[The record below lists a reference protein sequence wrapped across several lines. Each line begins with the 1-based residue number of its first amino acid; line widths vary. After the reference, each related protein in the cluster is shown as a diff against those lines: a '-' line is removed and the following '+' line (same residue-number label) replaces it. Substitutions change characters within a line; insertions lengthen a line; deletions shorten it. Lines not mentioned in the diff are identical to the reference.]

1 MALGAARPIFC
12 QLRAEKPA
20 VPEFQKL
27 KATETPLDGNG
38 KIVLQ
43 PRVCTLRSFGGE
55 RGGVIRAN
63 RENEVSRFF
72 DTLSDYVESSKKSHD
87 FEIISGRLAMIVFA
101 ATVGM
106 EIVTG
111 NSIFRKMDLQGIE
124 EGAGVSLAAI
134 TSAAVFA
141 WFSSNRNRVGRI
153 FTVSCNTFIDA
164 LIDQIV
170 DGLFYETDISDWSD
184 EI

>member
-1 MALGAARPIFC
+1 MALAAARPIFSRIV
-12 QLRAEKPA
+12 RAEKPPP
-20 VPEFQKL
+20 PEPQRVRV
-27 KATETPLDGNG
+27 AEAPPESSS

-43 PRVCTLRSFGGE
+43 PRVTTLRSFGDD

-63 RENEVSRFF
+63 REDQVSPFF
-72 DTLSDYVESSKKSHD
+72 LTLSDYVESSKKSHD

-111 NSIFRKMDLQGIE
+111 NSVFRKMDLQGIE
-124 EGAGVSLAAI
+124 EGGGACVAAI
-134 TSAAVFA
+134 GCAAVFA
-141 WFSSNRNRVGRI
+141 WFSSNRSRVGRM
-153 FTVSCNTFIDA
+153 FSVSCNTFIDS
-164 LIDQIV
+164 LIDNII
-170 DGLFYETDISDWSD
+170 DGLFYDNNDMSD